1 MGERC
6 NKIEAGVHSKT
17 THSIAMIAANYPRL
31 PNLVTK

>member
-6 NKIEAGVHSKT
+6 NKIEAGVNSKT
-17 THSIAMIAANYPRL
+17 TRSIAANYPRL